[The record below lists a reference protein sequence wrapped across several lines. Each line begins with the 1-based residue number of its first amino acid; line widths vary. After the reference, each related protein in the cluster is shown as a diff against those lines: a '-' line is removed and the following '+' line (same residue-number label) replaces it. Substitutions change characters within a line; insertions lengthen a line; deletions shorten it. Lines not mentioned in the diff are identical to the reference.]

1 MKSSE
6 STAKRR
12 PYLRAIG
19 TGLIT
24 GAPDDNP
31 SDMATYAQAGSNYG
45 LSFLWVAL
53 LTFPLMA
60 VVQEICDRTVLLT
73 AADLGELALHQF
85 R

>member
-1 MKSSE
+1 
-6 STAKRR
+6 
-12 PYLRAIG
+12 
-19 TGLIT
+19 
-24 GAPDDNP
+24 
-31 SDMATYAQAGSNYG
+31 MATYAQAGSKYG